1 MRQARPG
8 AVDGIA
14 AATDRG
20 VEPVVHVEEQ
30 VFEAALRHQYLD
42 AHRKRM
48 VVGPLLWRAPPVHVA
63 SLAARM
69 FMICS
74 GRARLEQALSRQ
86 EPDVRLCGM
95 LSRPSQARAWSRIT
109 A

>member
-1 MRQARPG
+1 MCQARPG

-74 GRARLEQALSRQ
+74 GAPALSKPFRVRK
-86 EPDVRLCGM
+86 PDVRFVECSAGA
-95 LSRPSQARAWSRIT
+95 QARAWSRIT